1 MMCGQESAPPTHL
14 KLTYIEWVDRVEI
27 MREKVTIFPL
37 RYPALMFLRQ
47 IFFLG
52 LAILF
57 LSFPAGSLS
66 AEDDQKRIPRG
77 GCPDLIDLIKELTP
91 VVVNISIERHLL
103 QNTSSPPALF
113 RSSRGGAED
122 LSRGKEKFQTDSLGS
137 GFICDTAGNIVT
149 NAHVVEGAGKI
160 LVTFS
165 TGKVVPDPT
174 TQGVTR

>member
-1 MMCGQESAPPTHL
+1 
-14 KLTYIEWVDRVEI
+14 
-27 MREKVTIFPL
+27 MREKVTTFPL

-57 LSFPAGSLS
+57 LLFPAGSLS
-66 AEDDQKRIPRG
+66 AEDNQKRIPRG

-103 QNTSSPPALF
+103 QNTSSPPPALF
-113 RSSRGGAED
+113 RSSRGGGEE

-137 GFICDTAGNIVT
+137 GFICDTTGNIVT

-165 TGKVVPDPT
+165 TGKVVPAKIISIHPKVDLALIRVTPPT
-174 TQGVTR
+174 LYRKLK

>member
-1 MMCGQESAPPTHL
+1 MCGQESAPPTHL

-103 QNTSSPPALF
+103 PVSYTHLTLP
-113 RSSRGGAED
+113 
-122 LSRGKEKFQTDSLGS
+122 
-137 GFICDTAGNIVT
+137 T
-149 NAHVVEGAGKI
+149 N
-160 LVTFS
+160 
-165 TGKVVPDPT
+165 
-174 TQGVTR
+174 